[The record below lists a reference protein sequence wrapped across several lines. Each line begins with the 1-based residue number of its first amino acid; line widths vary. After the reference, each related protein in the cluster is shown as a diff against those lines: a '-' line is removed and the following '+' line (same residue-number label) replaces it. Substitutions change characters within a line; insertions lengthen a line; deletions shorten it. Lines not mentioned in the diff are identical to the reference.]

1 MRTSRRPATSP
12 APTATPTC
20 RRWGL
25 RVRLKASFDLGGYH
39 GQSLAILRALKTYGM
54 LLADNGSNW
63 YVSGAA
69 DQRWNDQDIEQLKR
83 VPAAAFEV
91 VKSGPLTR

>member
-1 MRTSRRPATSP
+1 
-12 APTATPTC
+12 
-20 RRWGL
+20 
-25 RVRLKASFDLGGYH
+25 
-39 GQSLAILRALKTYGM
+39 M

-69 DQRWNDQDIEQLKR
+69 DRRWNDQDIEQLKR

-91 VKSGPLTR
+91 VKTGPLTPLTAQRFASAGCGFPA